1 MRVKQFPESG
11 PKRRLL
17 DAAEALFAER
27 GFEAV
32 SVRDVTIRAEA
43 NVAAVNYH
51 FGSRDELIDLLIT
64 HYANPVN
71 EERLARLE
79 VVEKKWHGKPPP
91 LEEVCDAFLRP
102 LGGTARKSR
111 LPEPLFHK
119 LLGRIFAL
127 PSAAFPQEARHLLQH
142 STNRFVRVLS
152 KALPSLAADELEWRA
167 HFVEG
172 GMIHLLLGEEV
183 MRTTATSKPAA
194 DALLGRFIRFAAAG
208 LRDGLE
214 CEAAAGKGPQAT
226 FDF

>member
-32 SVRDVTIRAEA
+32 SVRDITTRAEA

-51 FGSRDELIDLLIT
+51 FGSRDDLIDLLIL

-79 VVEKKWHGKPPP
+79 AVEKKWHGKISP

-102 LGGTARKSR
+102 LAGTARKSR
-111 LPEPLFHK
+111 LSEPLFHK

-127 PSAAFPQEARHLLQH
+127 PSASFPTEARHLLQN

-152 KALPSLAADELEWRA
+152 KALPSLTTDELQWRS

-172 GMIHLLLGEEV
+172 GIIHLLLGEEV
-183 MRTTATSKPAA
+183 LRTKATSKPAA

-208 LRDGLE
+208 LREGVE
-214 CEAAAGKGPQAT
+214 IETEAGKGPQAI